1 MAYGVGHTLFGLRPD
16 IAIRDEGAGS
26 TQPGSSAK
34 KTSRHIAA
42 RRDPL
47 VEARK
52 SGAGGDIRLKK
63 VRFQKGSLVRR
74 YRAATQSA
82 IGRDA

>member
-1 MAYGVGHTLFGLRPD
+1 MAFGVRPLS
-16 IAIRDEGAGS
+16 IR
-26 TQPGSSAK
+26 TSSYRTKERAALSRLVRK